1 MRTERRV
8 SALAVQA
15 AYALGLAA
23 LAVSCRKEPVSESA
37 PAQAAVAAPTA
48 SAVPADHLAPDEL
61 VEGTRQ
67 AFGIVL
73 PRVVQVDGTF
83 HDVVFA
89 SGRASVHPL
98 VKYFRARVTDGSLR
112 EGEEAATFEHVHV
125 PGSKDLDLTVH
136 IRASGASASLEFR
149 DTTPKSLPVLPDDA
163 ARWRRAGL
171 TPEGRLLDPAHL
183 E

>member
-1 MRTERRV
+1 V
-8 SALAVQA
+8 SRFARSAALV
-15 AYALGLAA
+15 LAA
-23 LAVSCRKEPVSESA
+23 LAASCRKDA
-37 PAQAAVAAPTA
+37 PAQGESAAAVLVPSPSA
-48 SAVPADHLAPDEL
+48 SVPADHLAPDEL
-61 VEGTRQ
+61 VEGSKQ
-67 AFGIVL
+67 AFGVVL
-73 PRVVQVDGTF
+73 PRVLQVDGNF
-83 HDVVFA
+83 REVVFA
-89 SGRASVHPL
+89 SGVASVHPL

-125 PGSKDLDLTVH
+125 PGKKDLELMVH
-136 IRASGASASLEFR
+136 IRMVGPSGRVELR